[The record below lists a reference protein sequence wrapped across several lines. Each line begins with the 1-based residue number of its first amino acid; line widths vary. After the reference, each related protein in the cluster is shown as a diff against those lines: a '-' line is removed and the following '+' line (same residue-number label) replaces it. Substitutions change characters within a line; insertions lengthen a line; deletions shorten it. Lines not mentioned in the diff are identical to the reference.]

1 MRYRLEFRLSTTN
14 RTVWSDMIEAPPVNR
29 RDQRREAILK
39 VASEV
44 FFEEGYA
51 AASMSTIASRLGGSK
66 GTLYNYFKSKEEL
79 FAAYVEDSCG
89 LIAEDAFSHGLQDD
103 RPVEEVLQQLG
114 EKLLAHIYSDWSVN
128 NFRVIVTESK
138 RAPELAQ
145 VFYRAGPAVGRERLG
160 AYFERA
166 TRRGVLA
173 IEDCGRAAEHFLGLC
188 RGDVHFRV
196 VLNLIPSPG
205 LEVIKADVAAA
216 IKVFM
221 AAYGPRKDPALA

>member
-1 MRYRLEFRLSTTN
+1 M
-14 RTVWSDMIEAPPVNR
+14 
-29 RDQRREAILK
+29 K
-39 VASEV
+39 VAREV

-51 AASMSTIASRLGGSK
+51 AASMSTIAARLGGSK

-79 FAAYVEDSCG
+79 FAAYVADSCNQV
-89 LIAEDAFSHGLQDD
+89 AEDAFAHGLRDD
-103 RPVEEVLQQLG
+103 RPVEEVLQELG

-145 VFYRAGPAVGRERLG
+145 VFYAAGPAVGRERLA

-166 TRRGVLA
+166 VRRGALS
-173 IEDCGRAAEHFLGLC
+173 ITDYGRAAEHFLGLC
-188 RGDVHFRV
+188 RGDLHFRI

-205 LEVIKADVAAA
+205 PEVIRADVASA

-221 AAYGPRKDPALA
+221 AAYGVAASPSPG